1 MFALRR
7 LLEPDHT
14 WRRRDL
20 KKRYDVVIVGAGIHG
35 LATAYYL
42 CKAGVKDVAVLEKG
56 YIGGGAS
63 ARSTAILRATY
74 VTPEGIDFFHESL
87 KLYEGLSQDL
97 DFNLLF
103 SQFGRIELAHN
114 ESSIY
119 ALRIRADFNAA
130 MGVDSRIIGPSEIK
144 DRVPVLDLG
153 EGGPLPVLAGL
164 HHPPGGVIR
173 HDAVIWGYARGVD
186 RLGGQVHPFTE
197 VTGFLTSNGRVNG
210 VRTPRGDIE
219 AGIVVNCTA
228 AMSSE
233 LMRLLDFQMPM
244 VTHQLQALV
253 TEPLK
258 PFLHTGIS
266 SANLHVYVYQT
277 DRGELVIGGAVDH
290 YPSYSYRSTY
300 PRLENLV
307 SHTLELLPSLR
318 SVNVLRQWTGLCD
331 MTPDYAPIMG
341 PVPGLDGL
349 VLNVGWGTY
358 GFKAGPI
365 GGKTTAEYVM
375 TGRPPKLIEPFSI
388 TRFHDGRLV
397 NEKGAASSAALH

>member
-7 LLEPDHT
+7 LLNPDHT

-20 KKRYDVVIVGAGIHG
+20 KKKYDVVIVGAGVHG

-42 CKAGVKDVAVLEKG
+42 CKAGVKDVAVLDKG

-114 ESSIY
+114 DSSIY

-144 DRVPVLDLG
+144 DMVPVLDMG
-153 EGGPLPVLAGL
+153 DGGPLPIMAGL
-164 HHPPGGVIR
+164 YHPPGGVIR

-186 RLGGQVHPFTE
+186 RFGGQVHPFTE
-197 VTGFLTSNGRVNG
+197 VTGFLTSNGRVTG

-219 AGIVVNCTA
+219 AGTVVNCTA

-233 LMRLLDFQMPM
+233 LMRLLDFQLPM

-266 SANLHVYVYQT
+266 SANLHVYIYQT

-290 YPSYSYRSTY
+290 YPSYSHRSTY

-318 SVNVLRQWTGLCD
+318 GVNVLRQWTGICD

-341 PVPGLDGL
+341 PTPGLDGL

-365 GGKTTAEYVM
+365 GGKTTAEYVI
-375 TGRPPKLIEPFSI
+375 TGKPPKLIEPFSI
-388 TRFHDGRLV
+388 TRFHEGRLV